1 MPQLL
6 PYNSYD
12 ESSLYQRAVEGD
24 TTGELKRTIVAV
36 TEAAAAAAQR
46 VIVHMPHYTDHGER
60 HFLNV
65 LRIMDALVPDAV
77 LDEMPPLECALC
89 VLAAYTHDL
98 GMVLTDEFYRAV
110 RNPDTPEGRHFASYC
125 DRYTEEQRQIRRLRE
140 IGHPNALLRAEH
152 IEGYLLST
160 YIRER
165 HTDYTNILTWLDRL
179 SKGKPTLFKL
189 GTRSYKRDLALIGAS
204 HGHGVAWLRK
214 QYGGRDNAFV
224 KNGVNL
230 AFPGLL
236 LRLADIMDFDASRA
250 PDILYRHIGLE
261 YSYLDASH
269 DVDAPAASTD
279 LEDNISLLEWK
290 KHRAIQYWSLSDEE
304 LVYEAECDHPVVH
317 KTILSFVGW
326 VEEELAKVGREVEA
340 QRRAIRSLEAEARC
354 SLRLPR
360 VRAQVD
366 PRLHDDGTPLYE
378 YADITFRLD
387 QGEIV
392 QLLLGESLYGDPSLC
407 LRELL
412 QNALDAVQLRDLRLQ
427 ALKHD
432 DVRTG
437 KLVEPVDP
445 LEATLDSPEE
455 KLEIEVTWGHD
466 PASNQD
472 FIRVTDHGV
481 GMTRETLEEHFT
493 NVGKSY
499 YRSPDFNSEKA
510 LLRKYGLFATPI
522 SHFGIGILSCFM
534 IADRLHVRTRP
545 GGADNGERKPYDVTI
560 SGPGS
565 LFWMSE
571 GTLDHQGTEITL
583 YLKDGFTLRH
593 DPDTLVS
600 RLRWAFGYPRS
611 GRPDAEFGPHE
622 IDPAYVIARYVV
634 WPTFPVRLAPLG
646 NESII
651 LGARDATGRAVA
663 DLDFHAQVLAPIDVD
678 EVHAKAAEWNVP
690 VERVATPT
698 WRFWD
703 WTDDTSDE
711 ATGSRLRLWYPHN
724 DPSTTFLTNATGE
737 PSGLIAQD
745 TLAAFVEPQLE
756 RSFRTSVVI
765 KGVHVP
771 KAGVAESQLR
781 LAAGLGTRVW
791 VDLRGTAAPFLKA
804 DRSEALLSPQE
815 NGQTG
820 WQQAMLSVLQR
831 GLAAFL
837 GSVCDTPTALNVRTA
852 LHWSLPIRLD
862 ELAKDPAPLELS
874 LRAASSTV
882 SPSPPSDTEEGW
894 AWLTQELARGW
905 DFSLELIDHPARD
918 FGLDFGNEHRLDFA
932 HALNFPRDFT
942 LDLAIAK
949 GFAQEGISVHG
960 TEDIRKHRRVSA
972 MIRAFDP
979 DLKLD
984 LAWLK
989 PMTTMF
995 YGTQLQGAFFPTLAE
1010 SFPRLSCFGLRGQVG
1025 DAALVAPESVRFE
1038 TEKDGRTVHFAD
1050 PEGRSPSEFVRRG
1063 YTLIAPMVAVP
1074 IGTLRRDCPAWRED
1088 RRLRPLGMAPFLFPS
1103 LHTIWK
1109 DHTEIL
1115 ADIFEGT
1122 PYLYVL
1128 WPKEEAL
1135 WDKPFEEWDDT
1146 DEANCSS
1153 SLWDIEKGDVIWA
1166 EGTHHIDTMR
1176 EIGKPFPEAFPW
1188 LFEDN
1193 DGADEATA

>member
-12 ESSLYQRAVEGD
+12 ESSLYQRAVDGD

-36 TEAAAAAAQR
+36 TKAAAAAAQR

-65 LRIMDALVPDAV
+65 LRIMDALIPDAV
-77 LDEMPPLECALC
+77 LKQMPALECALC

-98 GMVLTDEFYRAV
+98 GMVLTDEFYRTV
-110 RNPDTPEGRHFASYC
+110 QNPDTPEGSHFASYC

-140 IGHPNALLRAEH
+140 IGHPDALLRAKH

-165 HTDYTNILTWLDRL
+165 HTDPNNILKWLDRL
-179 SKGKPTLFKL
+179 SKGKPTLFKI

-214 QYGGRDNAFV
+214 QYGAHEDAFV
-224 KNGVNL
+224 KNGINR

-261 YSYLDASH
+261 YSHQDASH

-279 LEDNISLLEWK
+279 LDANISLLEWK

-326 VEEELAKVGREVEA
+326 IEDELAKVGREVEA
-340 QRRAIRSLEAEARC
+340 QRRVIRSPEAKARC
-354 SLRLPR
+354 ELGLPR

-366 PRLHDDGTPLYE
+366 PKVRDNGTPLYE

-387 QGEIV
+387 QGKIV

-437 KLVEPVDP
+437 KLIEPVDP

-466 PASNQD
+466 LASDQD

-545 GGADNGERKPYDVTI
+545 GGADDGERKPYDVTI

-565 LFWMSE
+565 LFWMNE
-571 GTLDHQGTEITL
+571 GTLGHQGTEITL
-583 YLKDGFTLRH
+583 YLKDRFTLHH
-593 DPDTLVS
+593 DPQTLVP
-600 RLRWAFGYPRS
+600 RLRQAFGYRKS
-611 GRPDAEFGPHE
+611 NSEQFNAGTQPHK
-622 IDPAYVIARYVV
+622 IDPAYVITRYVV
-634 WPTFPVRLAPLG
+634 WPTCPIWLLPPTCDPIVLG
-646 NESII
+646 
-651 LGARDATGRAVA
+651 GRDADGLASA
-663 DLDFHAQVLAPIDVD
+663 DLDYHAQVLAPLDVD
-678 EVHAKAAEWNVP
+678 NVRTNAAIWEVPRELLGK
-690 VERVATPT
+690 PT

-703 WTDDTSDE
+703 WIDDGVSTNAPDE
-711 ATGSRLRLWYPHN
+711 EDRIGTGSRLRIWYPHN
-724 DPSTTFLTNATGE
+724 DTSIHTLRNASNDS
-737 PSGLIAQD
+737 SGLVAQD
-745 TLAAFVEPQLE
+745 LLATLV
-756 RSFRTSVVI
+756 
-765 KGVHVP
+765 
-771 KAGVAESQLR
+771 ESQLESNSR
-781 LAAGLGTRVW
+781 TTLIVRGMYVPETGVALTLLTMAAGLGTRLW
-791 VDLRGTAAPFLKA
+791 IDLRGNAAPPLKA
-804 DRSEALLSPQE
+804 DRSEALRLTREDDHASWE
-815 NGQTG
+815 
-820 WQQAMLSVLQR
+820 QAVLGVFQR
-831 GLAAFL
+831 GVAAL
-837 GSVCDTPTALNVRTA
+837 LRVIGDPPTSTNVRTA
-852 LHWSLPIRLD
+852 LRFLSRQDIPC
-862 ELAKDPAPLELS
+862 APRPRTFS
-874 LRAASSTV
+874 LRVGLGSVAFLPTGTVKSRWGCLMQNLSRDDSLIGAIDKTLASYLERDRSGNIFEFL
-882 SPSPPSDTEEGW
+882 SDNKIRASARYNALGRDMYRIRSRRLSKYFRISGYSNRSRFRDKIL
-894 AWLTQELARGW
+894 ANVLTCARTLALDPVFDKDLRN
-905 DFSLELIDHPARD
+905 DLECVLNHSRYTRRP
-918 FGLDFGNEHRLDFA
+918 DFA
-932 HALNFPRDFT
+932 SDRSLFR
-942 LDLAIAK
+942 
-949 GFAQEGISVHG
+949 
-960 TEDIRKHRRVSA
+960 
-972 MIRAFDP
+972 
-979 DLKLD
+979 D
-984 LAWLK
+984 LAWAEQIAALL
-989 PMTTMF
+989 
-995 YGTQLQGAFFPTLAE
+995 YGTQLIEAFFPTLSE
-1010 SFPRLSCFGLRGQVG
+1010 SLPRLGCFGLHGQIG
-1025 DAALVAPESVRFE
+1025 DAVLIAPGAVRFE

-1050 PEGRSPSEFVRRG
+1050 
-1063 YTLIAPMVAVP
+1063 
-1074 IGTLRRDCPAWRED
+1074 
-1088 RRLRPLGMAPFLFPS
+1088 
-1103 LHTIWK
+1103 
-1109 DHTEIL
+1109 
-1115 ADIFEGT
+1115 
-1122 PYLYVL
+1122 
-1128 WPKEEAL
+1128 
-1135 WDKPFEEWDDT
+1135 
-1146 DEANCSS
+1146 
-1153 SLWDIEKGDVIWA
+1153 
-1166 EGTHHIDTMR
+1166 
-1176 EIGKPFPEAFPW
+1176 
-1188 LFEDN
+1188 
-1193 DGADEATA
+1193 